1 MPSHIEWQ
9 DWSPLAFTQA
19 SEQHKPVLLS
29 LVTSW
34 SDGCAAMDGTTY
46 VHPDVA
52 SIVHERFVAVR
63 VDADRRP
70 DLNERYNLGGWP
82 STVFLTGAGDVLC
95 GGTYF
100 DAPDL
105 LAMLRQVAE
114 AYRDRAEELASRA
127 SRVRRDRLQPDRR
140 DAEVRDN
147 LQPVRDSI
155 GRFRSVLI
163 ERFDRVHGGFGS
175 FAKLPHPYALLFA
188 VSLAAD
194 GDAEMGEIARVTLD
208 RLQLLWDTS
217 AGGFCRYADS
227 ADWSSPASE
236 KTLEDNAALLHVL
249 VDAAL
254 RLREPRYG
262 EHAATLVR
270 WIRSTMADDD
280 RSGFFN
286 AVSARTIDKT
296 MYVDRNALVVGALIR
311 AAALFDDVW
320 LRDLA
325 LGAFESVVAPT
336 YKPGDGVGHVA
347 AAGSTG
353 ALRGLLGDQIHTGLA
368 LIWAHAATGQ
378 LPYSMLAAEVL
389 EFAVR
394 TMWDER
400 AGRFRDRADAD
411 DPLLPF
417 ELNCHAACAFD
428 RLAVLTGDRA
438 HQERALTILRS
449 LEGETA
455 ERDLY
460 AAPYALAVREVLE
473 RHPPAGLELSRVDW
487 GLGETEG

>member
-1 MPSHIEWQ
+1 MPSHIRWQ

-34 SDGCAAMDGTTY
+34 SDECAAMDRTTY
-46 VHPDVA
+46 VHPDVV
-52 SIVHERFVAVR
+52 SIVNERFVAVR

-100 DAPDL
+100 DTPAL
-105 LAMLRQVAE
+105 LAMLGQVAE

-217 AGGFCRYADS
+217 AGGFCR
-227 ADWSSPASE
+227 
-236 KTLEDNAALLHVL
+236 
-249 VDAAL
+249 
-254 RLREPRYG
+254 
-262 EHAATLVR
+262 
-270 WIRSTMADDD
+270 
-280 RSGFFN
+280 
-286 AVSARTIDKT
+286 
-296 MYVDRNALVVGALIR
+296 
-311 AAALFDDVW
+311 
-320 LRDLA
+320 
-325 LGAFESVVAPT
+325 SV
-336 YKPGDGVGHVA
+336 
-347 AAGSTG
+347 
-353 ALRGLLGDQIHTGLA
+353 
-368 LIWAHAATGQ
+368 
-378 LPYSMLAAEVL
+378 
-389 EFAVR
+389 
-394 TMWDER
+394 
-400 AGRFRDRADAD
+400 
-411 DPLLPF
+411 
-417 ELNCHAACAFD
+417 
-428 RLAVLTGDRA
+428 
-438 HQERALTILRS
+438 
-449 LEGETA
+449 
-455 ERDLY
+455 
-460 AAPYALAVREVLE
+460 
-473 RHPPAGLELSRVDW
+473 
-487 GLGETEG
+487 